1 MHTYKRSRKYH
12 YFHIIK
18 QIAYRL
24 NVNFL
29 NVRSVIRNKKRQN
42 HLFLNIF
49 IFNGRQ
55 QQGNCQTW
63 VTSSKTCYNFEIIF
77 VYRIN
82 ANNTEVRTVPQLK
95 KKWQDL
101 RAAAKKKEVTRRKES
116 VRTGGGGPPTQLTTV
131 EQKIVSLIPPCQIEG
146 IAGGFDSGVDGS
158 FLDYALEADPDMST
172 AAMATSSLTCDF
184 NDTVTCNTTEAM
196 CITPAGTGTSIMMED
211 ITARKAQGPD
221 PVADAIKQLIAV
233 QSQILLAENRRVE
246 IEEEKLKLLREFV
259 HVSPLN
265 GQNVSPI
272 IKFF

>member
-1 MHTYKRSRKYH
+1 MDEISDKKSRK
-12 YFHIIK
+12 
-18 QIAYRL
+18 R
-24 NVNFL
+24 NFSATEVEIL
-29 NVRSVIRNKKRQN
+29 TEEVGSNSDVLFSSFSSCITNNRKKKIWEDI
-42 HLFLNIF
+42 L
-49 IFNGRQ
+49 
-55 QQGNCQTW
+55 T
-63 VTSSKTCYNFEIIF
+63 K
-77 VYRIN
+77 IN

-95 KKWQDL
+95 KKWPDL

-233 QSQILLAENRRVE
+233 RSQILLAENRRVE
-246 IEEEKLKLLREFV
+246 IEEEKLQLLREFV

>member
-1 MHTYKRSRKYH
+1 MEDICDKKSRK
-12 YFHIIK
+12 
-18 QIAYRL
+18 R
-24 NVNFL
+24 NFSATEVEIL
-29 NVRSVIRNKKRQN
+29 TEEVGSNSDVLFSSFSTCITNNRKKKIWEDI
-42 HLFLNIF
+42 L
-49 IFNGRQ
+49 
-55 QQGNCQTW
+55 T
-63 VTSSKTCYNFEIIF
+63 K
-77 VYRIN
+77 IN

-116 VRTGGGGPPTQLTTV
+116 VRTGGGGPPTQVTTV
-131 EQKIVSLIPPCQIEG
+131 EQKIVRLISPCQIEG

-172 AAMATSSLTCDF
+172 ATMATSSLTGDF
-184 NDTVTCNTTEAM
+184 NDCNIDLDN
-196 CITPAGTGTSIMMED
+196 CFIT
-211 ITARKAQGPD
+211 GPD
-221 PVADAIKQLIAV
+221 PVADAIQQLIAV
-233 QSQILLAENRRVE
+233 QSQILLTENRRVE